1 MDIAFISVLLRELG
15 MLRVKP
21 REGQMVSLR
30 PGRIELMPSGRGEC
44 LEEPGAPFWPV
55 ISH

>member
-1 MDIAFISVLLRELG
+1 MLSVPTVLLGELG